1 MTSTTEANKAVVRRF
16 NKDVIEQGRM
26 EVLAELVADSFINH
40 TAGPGMSKGP
50 DGMASFFTQILHPA
64 FADLEVQIH
73 DMIAEGDKVV
83 TRKSIV
89 GTHRGPFLGVQA
101 TGRRIEIKITDIV
114 RVVDGKY
121 VEHWGSA
128 DMFGAHAQLTKPD

>member
-16 NKDVIEQGRM
+16 NKEVIEQGNM
-26 EVLAELVADSFINH
+26 DALAELTAEGFVNH
-40 TAGPGMSKGP
+40 TAAPGMSKGP
-50 DGMASFFTQILHPA
+50 DGMASFFTNILHPA
-64 FADLEVQIH
+64 FSDLEVQIH
-73 DMIAEGDKVV
+73 DQIAEGDKVV

-128 DMFGAHAQLTKPD
+128 DMFGAHAQMTRAD